1 MKAKKLMA
9 IFSALT
15 LVIGLAACAQSGT
28 DAEGEES
35 KNGEKEF
42 NILITTNKEG
52 LAFQNRVW
60 QAATE
65 RADELGIKWTY
76 SNFKEADPAVEAEV
90 AEQAITQ
97 QVDGVL
103 WAPIDDE
110 GSRQAVQ
117 SMIDAGIKVVSYI
130 DPVSIDDV
138 VYVGSNNVDG
148 AGSGLIAQ
156 EMCESLGGEGKIVYI
171 KGTDGF
177 ITQETRDEAF
187 KEVIAEYPGI
197 EVIFEQHGNWDME
210 SGGNLMDDA
219 MIKYPNEGDID
230 AVFCHNDAM
239 ALGAMEVI
247 KTAGRDDEGIKV
259 FGIDGEQAFLE
270 AIESGKTTATAFQ
283 NAEHIGVTA
292 VETLYKILKGEDV
305 GSSVDVDWIL
315 ADAETTPEILD
326 RWNKSTGMYNI
337 PEDYKDPSLDK

>member
-1 MKAKKLMA
+1 MKARKLLSV
-9 IFSALT
+9 FSAAI
-15 LVIGLAACAQSGT
+15 LVLSLGACSQSEKTTENG
-28 DAEGEES
+28 DGEG
-35 KNGEKEF
+35 KKEF

-52 LAFQNRVW
+52 LALQNRVW
-60 QAATE
+60 QAAAE

-110 GSRQAVQ
+110 GSRQSVQ
-117 SMIDAGIKVVSYI
+117 SMLDAGIKVVSYI
-130 DPVSIDDV
+130 DPISIDDV

-148 AGSGLIAQ
+148 AGSGLVAK
-156 EMCESLGGEGKIVYI
+156 EMCEALGGEGKVVYI

-177 ITQETRDEAF
+177 ITQETRDKAF

-210 SGGNLMDDA
+210 TGGNLMDDA
-219 MIKYPNEGDID
+219 MIKYPNAGDID
-230 AVFCHNDAM
+230 AVFCHNDQM

-247 KTAGRDDEGIKV
+247 KTAGRDDEGIKI
-259 FGIDGEQAFLE
+259 FGIDGEGAFLE
-270 AIESGKTTATAFQ
+270 AITAGEATATAFQ

-292 VETLYKILKGEDV
+292 VETLYRILNGEDV
-305 GSSVDVDWIL
+305 GDSVDVDWIL
-315 ADAETTPEILD
+315 ANEESTQELLE
-326 RWNKSTGMYNI
+326 RWDESAGMYTI
-337 PEDYKDPSLDK
+337 PDDYKDLSLGK